1 MKRPEPQKRQAGDML
16 PDTEQHEFRDR
27 GRTACGETSSV
38 KERKE
43 RVGKRKGADLTRI
56 RTRSPYRP
64 SSKSK
69 I

>member
-1 MKRPEPQKRQAGDML
+1 MKSPEPQRRQAGDML
-16 PDTEQHEFRDR
+16 TDTEQHEFRDR
-27 GRTACGETSSV
+27 GRTACGERSSV
-38 KERKE
+38 KEQKE
-43 RVGKRKGADLTRI
+43 RVGKRRSTDLTRI